1 NPLAG
6 LRVNQSV
13 DTCKIFRVNNFVT
26 RHLIGIIVTRHVIKI
41 RLQGAGFCQCFAQEN
56 ARVVAEAGIGI

>member
-1 NPLAG
+1 M
-6 LRVNQSV
+6 
-13 DTCKIFRVNNFVT
+13 T